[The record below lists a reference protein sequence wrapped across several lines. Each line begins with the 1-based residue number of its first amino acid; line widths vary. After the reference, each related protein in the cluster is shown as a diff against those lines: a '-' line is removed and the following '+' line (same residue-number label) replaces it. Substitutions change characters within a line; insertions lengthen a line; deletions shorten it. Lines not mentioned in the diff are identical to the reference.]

1 MTKKK
6 EQDKKESKTQ
16 NEEKLALTEWQK
28 RNIEFLK
35 KKEAEEAEKK
45 ERREKLRLER
55 TPHIKKSDEAED
67 EDEEKKDSKSEEKS
81 DKETSDG
88 DEQEVT
94 SKKEKKKKA
103 KKPKK
108 AKKEKKTK
116 IKKERTPL
124 QKAVRHAS
132 PVLVVSAVVLLIS
145 LFLVTPFS
153 KQKTVTVSGT
163 STTTSDDVLT
173 ASGIKSSDYFFSL
186 IFNRSAYEK
195 SILKN
200 DKVVKSA
207 KIVYHFPTTFT
218 IKVKEYDI
226 VAYAQTDDGYQ
237 PILENGTH
245 LDVVGASELPDTFL
259 TINLSSESDIQKLIK
274 SFSKL
279 DKDLVNQIQIVSSA
293 NSSTTSDLL
302 LLEMHDGNTVRVPL
316 SEIVEKLPYYTKI
329 KDTLTETSIIDME
342 VGIYTTTETI
352 ESEEAAEKASAS
364 SSSDSESS
372 DDTSDTSDTE
382 SSTETSSSE
391 ETQTESSDAEVS
403 TESFEVNGV
412 NNPTTEGNPNNTT
425 PGMQAG
431 QQ

>member
-1 MTKKK
+1 MTKEK

-16 NEEKLALTEWQK
+16 NDEKLALTEWQK

-45 ERREKLRLER
+45 KRQEKLRLER
-55 TPHIKKSDEAED
+55 TPHVKKED
-67 EDEEKKDSKSEEKS
+67 DDEEEKGSQSEKKT
-81 DKETSDG
+81 DKATTNGDA
-88 DEQEVT
+88 DEQEIV
-94 SKKEKKKKA
+94 SKKEKK
-103 KKPKK
+103 
-108 AKKEKKTK
+108 EL
-116 IKKERTPL
+116 TPL
-124 QKAVRHAS
+124 QKARRRAY
-132 PVLVVSAVVLLIS
+132 PVLIVAGAVLLIS
-145 LFLVTPFS
+145 LFLVTPIS

-163 STTTSDDVLT
+163 STTSDAVLT

-186 IFNRSAYEK
+186 IFNHSAYEK

-200 DKVVKSA
+200 DTMVKEA
-207 KIVYHFPTTFT
+207 KIVYHFPNKFT

-237 PILENGTH
+237 PILENGTY

-274 SFSKL
+274 AFSKL
-279 DKDLVNQIQIVSSA
+279 DKDLVSQIQIVSSA
-293 NSSTTSDLL
+293 NSSTTADLL

-329 KDTLTETSIIDME
+329 KGNLTEASIVDME

-352 ESEEAAEKASAS
+352 ESEAAAEKES
-364 SSSDSESS
+364 SSSESS
-372 DDTSDTSDTE
+372 GENTESSDTE
-382 SSTETSSSE
+382 STTESSE
-391 ETQTESSDAEVS
+391 ETQTESSDTEVS
-403 TESFEVNGV
+403 TEAFAVDGASD
-412 NNPTTEGNPNNTT
+412 NNSTTEENPNNITS
-425 PGMQAG
+425 GMQVG

>member
-1 MTKKK
+1 MTKEK

-16 NEEKLALTEWQK
+16 NDEKLALTEWQK

-45 ERREKLRLER
+45 KRQEKLRLER
-55 TPHIKKSDEAED
+55 TPHVKKED
-67 EDEEKKDSKSEEKS
+67 DDDEEEKDSKSEKKA
-81 DKETSDG
+81 DKATTNGDA
-88 DEQEVT
+88 DEQEIV
-94 SKKEKKKKA
+94 SKKEKKQKAKQAKKA
-103 KKPKK
+103 RKEKK
-108 AKKEKKTK
+108 KKEKK
-116 IKKERTPL
+116 ELTPL
-124 QKAVRHAS
+124 QKARRRAY
-132 PVLVVSAVVLLIS
+132 PVFIVAGAVLLIS
-145 LFLVTPFS
+145 LFLVTPIS

-163 STTTSDDVLT
+163 STTTSDAVLT

-186 IFNRSAYEK
+186 IFNHSAYEK

-200 DKVVKSA
+200 DKMVKEA
-207 KIVYHFPTTFT
+207 KIVYHFPNKFT

-274 SFSKL
+274 AFSKL
-279 DKDLVNQIQIVSSA
+279 DKDLVSQIQIVSSA
-293 NSSTTSDLL
+293 NSSTTADLL

-329 KDTLTETSIIDME
+329 KGNLTETSIVDME

-352 ESEEAAEKASAS
+352 ESEAAAEKESAS
-364 SSSDSESS
+364 SESS
-372 DDTSDTSDTE
+372 DENTESSDTE
-382 SSTETSSSE
+382 STTESSE
-391 ETQTESSDAEVS
+391 ETQTESSDTEVS
-403 TESFEVNGV
+403 TEAFAVDGASD
-412 NNPTTEGNPNNTT
+412 NNPTT
-425 PGMQAG
+425 
-431 QQ
+431 

>member
-1 MTKKK
+1 MTKEK

-16 NEEKLALTEWQK
+16 NDEKLALTEWQK

-45 ERREKLRLER
+45 KRQEKLRLER
-55 TPHIKKSDEAED
+55 TPHVKKED
-67 EDEEKKDSKSEEKS
+67 DDEEEKDTQSEKKA
-81 DKETSDG
+81 DKATTNGDA
-88 DEQEVT
+88 DEQEIV
-94 SKKEKKKKA
+94 SEKEKKQKVKQAKKARKEKKKKE
-103 KKPKK
+103 
-108 AKKEKKTK
+108 KKEKKELTQ
-116 IKKERTPL
+116 L
-124 QKAVRHAS
+124 QKARCRAY
-132 PVLVVSAVVLLIS
+132 PVLIVAGAVLLIS
-145 LFLVTPFS
+145 LFLVTPIS

-163 STTTSDDVLT
+163 STTTSDAVLT

-186 IFNRSAYEK
+186 IFNHSAYEK

-200 DKVVKSA
+200 DKMVKEA
-207 KIVYHFPTTFT
+207 KIVYHFPNKFT

-274 SFSKL
+274 AFSKL
-279 DKDLVNQIQIVSSA
+279 DKDLVSQIQIVSSA
-293 NSSTTSDLL
+293 NSSTTADLL

-329 KDTLTETSIIDME
+329 KGNLTEASIVDME
-342 VGIYTTTETI
+342 VGIYITTEAI
-352 ESEEAAEKASAS
+352 ESEAATEKERAS
-364 SSSDSESS
+364 SESS
-372 DDTSDTSDTE
+372 DENTESSDTE
-382 SSTETSSSE
+382 STTESSE
-391 ETQTESSDAEVS
+391 ETQTESSDTEVS
-403 TESFEVNGV
+403 TEAFAVDGASD
-412 NNPTTEGNPNNTT
+412 NNSTTEENPNNMTS
-425 PGMQAG
+425 GMQVG

>member
-1 MTKKK
+1 MTKEK

-16 NEEKLALTEWQK
+16 NDEKLVLTEWQK

-45 ERREKLRLER
+45 KRQEKLRLER
-55 TPHIKKSDEAED
+55 TPHVKKED
-67 EDEEKKDSKSEEKS
+67 DDEEERGSQSEKKT
-81 DKETSDG
+81 DKATTNGDA
-88 DEQEVT
+88 DEQEIV
-94 SKKEKKKKA
+94 SKKEKK
-103 KKPKK
+103 
-108 AKKEKKTK
+108 EL
-116 IKKERTPL
+116 TPL
-124 QKAVRHAS
+124 QKARRRAY
-132 PVLVVSAVVLLIS
+132 PVLIVAGAVLLIS
-145 LFLVTPFS
+145 LFLVTPIS

-163 STTTSDDVLT
+163 STTSDAVLT

-186 IFNRSAYEK
+186 IFNHSAYEK

-200 DKVVKSA
+200 DTMVKEA
-207 KIVYHFPTTFT
+207 KIVYHFPNKFT

-237 PILENGTH
+237 PILENGTY

-274 SFSKL
+274 AFSKL
-279 DKDLVNQIQIVSSA
+279 DKDLVSQIQIVSSA
-293 NSSTTSDLL
+293 NSSTTADLL

-329 KDTLTETSIIDME
+329 KGNLTEASIVDME

-352 ESEEAAEKASAS
+352 ESEAAAEKESAS
-364 SSSDSESS
+364 SESS
-372 DDTSDTSDTE
+372 DETTESSDTE
-382 SSTETSSSE
+382 STTESSE
-391 ETQTESSDAEVS
+391 ETQTESSDTEVS
-403 TESFEVNGV
+403 TEAFAVDGASD
-412 NNPTTEGNPNNTT
+412 NNPTTEENPNNMTS
-425 PGMQAG
+425 GMQVG

>member
-1 MTKKK
+1 MTKEK

-16 NEEKLALTEWQK
+16 NDEKLALTEWQK

-45 ERREKLRLER
+45 KRQEKLRLER
-55 TPHIKKSDEAED
+55 TPHAKKEAD
-67 EDEEKKDSKSEEKS
+67 DEEEKDSQSEKKA
-81 DKETSDG
+81 DKATTNGDA
-88 DEQEVT
+88 DEQ
-94 SKKEKKKKA
+94 KAKQAKKARKEKKKK
-103 KKPKK
+103 
-108 AKKEKKTK
+108 EQT
-116 IKKERTPL
+116 ELTPL
-124 QKAVRHAS
+124 QKARRRAY
-132 PVLVVSAVVLLIS
+132 PVLIVAGAVLLIS
-145 LFLVTPFS
+145 LFLVTPLS

-163 STTTSDDVLT
+163 STTTSDAVLT

-186 IFNRSAYEK
+186 IFNHSAYEK

-200 DKVVKSA
+200 DKMIKEA
-207 KIVYHFPTTFT
+207 KIIYHFPNKFT

-237 PILENGTH
+237 PILENGTR

-274 SFSKL
+274 AFSKL
-279 DKDLVNQIQIVSSA
+279 DKDLVSQIQIVSSA
-293 NSSTTSDLL
+293 NSSTTADLL

-329 KDTLTETSIIDME
+329 KGNLTETSIVDME

-352 ESEEAAEKASAS
+352 ESEAAAEKES
-364 SSSDSESS
+364 SSSESS
-372 DDTSDTSDTE
+372 GENTDSSDTE
-382 SSTETSSSE
+382 STTESSE
-391 ETQTESSDAEVS
+391 ETQTESSDTEVS
-403 TESFEVNGV
+403 TETFAVDGASD
-412 NNPTTEGNPNNTT
+412 NNSTTEENPNNITS
-425 PGMQAG
+425 GMQVG

>member
-45 ERREKLRLER
+45 ERQEKLRLER
-55 TPHIKKSDEAED
+55 TPHVKKTDEAED
-67 EDEEKKDSKSEEKS
+67 EDEEKKGSKSEEKS

-103 KKPKK
+103 KKSKK
-108 AKKEKKTK
+108 AKKEKKPK
-116 IKKERTPL
+116 VKKERTPL

-132 PVLVVSAVVLLIS
+132 PVLVVSVVVLLIS

-163 STTTSDDVLT
+163 STTTADDVLT
-173 ASGIKSSDYFFSL
+173 VSGIKSSDYFFSL

-245 LDVVGASELPDTFL
+245 LDVVGASELPDSFL

-274 SFSKL
+274 AFSRL

-364 SSSDSESS
+364 SDSESS

-403 TESFEVNGV
+403 TESFEVNDV
-412 NNPTTEGNPNNTT
+412 NNPTTEENPNNMT

>member
-1 MTKKK
+1 MTKEK

-16 NEEKLALTEWQK
+16 NDEKLALTEWQK

-45 ERREKLRLER
+45 KRQEKLRLER
-55 TPHIKKSDEAED
+55 TPHVKKED
-67 EDEEKKDSKSEEKS
+67 DDDEEEKDSKSEKKA
-81 DKETSDG
+81 DKATTNGDA
-88 DEQEVT
+88 DEQEIV
-94 SKKEKKKKA
+94 SKKEKKQKAKQAKKA
-103 KKPKK
+103 RKEKK
-108 AKKEKKTK
+108 KKEKK
-116 IKKERTPL
+116 ELTPL
-124 QKAVRHAS
+124 QKARRRAY
-132 PVLVVSAVVLLIS
+132 PVFIVAGAVLLIS
-145 LFLVTPFS
+145 LFLVTPIS

-163 STTTSDDVLT
+163 STTTSDAVLT

-186 IFNRSAYEK
+186 IFNHSAYEK

-200 DKVVKSA
+200 DKMVKEA
-207 KIVYHFPTTFT
+207 KIVYHFPNKFT

-274 SFSKL
+274 AFSKL
-279 DKDLVNQIQIVSSA
+279 DKDLVSQIQIVSSA
-293 NSSTTSDLL
+293 NSTTTADLL

-329 KDTLTETSIIDME
+329 KGNLTEASIVDME

-352 ESEEAAEKASAS
+352 ESEAAAEKESAS
-364 SSSDSESS
+364 SESS
-372 DDTSDTSDTE
+372 DENTESSDTE
-382 SSTETSSSE
+382 STTESSE
-391 ETQTESSDAEVS
+391 ETQTESSDTEVS
-403 TESFEVNGV
+403 TEAFAVDGASN
-412 NNPTTEGNPNNTT
+412 NNPTTEENPNNMTS
-425 PGMQAG
+425 GMQVG

>member
-1 MTKKK
+1 MTKEK

-16 NEEKLALTEWQK
+16 NDEKLALTEWQK

-45 ERREKLRLER
+45 KRQEKLRLER
-55 TPHIKKSDEAED
+55 TPHVKKED
-67 EDEEKKDSKSEEKS
+67 DDEEEKDFQSEKKA
-81 DKETSDG
+81 DKATTNGDA
-88 DEQEVT
+88 DEQEIV
-94 SKKEKKKKA
+94 SKKEKKQKVKQAKKA
-103 KKPKK
+103 RKEKK
-108 AKKEKKTK
+108 KKEKK
-116 IKKERTPL
+116 ELTPL
-124 QKAVRHAS
+124 QKERRRAY
-132 PVLVVSAVVLLIS
+132 PVLIVAGAVLLIS
-145 LFLVTPFS
+145 LFLVTPIS

-163 STTTSDDVLT
+163 STTTSDAVLT

-186 IFNRSAYEK
+186 IFNDSAYEK

-200 DKVVKSA
+200 DKMVKEA
-207 KIVYHFPTTFT
+207 KIVYHFPNKFT

-274 SFSKL
+274 AFSKL
-279 DKDLVNQIQIVSSA
+279 DKDLVSQIQIVSSA
-293 NSSTTSDLL
+293 NSSTTADLL

-329 KDTLTETSIIDME
+329 KGNLTEASIVDME

-352 ESEEAAEKASAS
+352 ESEAAAEKESAS
-364 SSSDSESS
+364 SESS
-372 DDTSDTSDTE
+372 DENTESSDTE
-382 SSTETSSSE
+382 STTESSE
-391 ETQTESSDAEVS
+391 ETQTESSDTEVS
-403 TESFEVNGV
+403 TEAFAVDGASD
-412 NNPTTEGNPNNTT
+412 NNPTTEENPNNMTS
-425 PGMQAG
+425 GMQVG

>member
-45 ERREKLRLER
+45 ERQEKLRLER
-55 TPHIKKSDEAED
+55 TPHVKKSDEAED
-67 EDEEKKDSKSEEKS
+67 EDEEKKDSKSEENT
-81 DKETSDG
+81 DKDENDG
-88 DEQEVT
+88 DEQEVA
-94 SKKEKKKKA
+94 SKKGKKKKA

-108 AKKEKKTK
+108 AKKEKKPK
-116 IKKERTPL
+116 EKKERTPL

-132 PVLVVSAVVLLIS
+132 PVLVVSAVVLLVS

-245 LDVVGASELPDTFL
+245 LDVVGASELPDSFL

-274 SFSKL
+274 AFSKL
-279 DKDLVNQIQIVSSA
+279 DKDLVSQIQIVSSA

-342 VGIYTTTETI
+342 VGIYATTETI
-352 ESEEAAEKASAS
+352 ESEEAAEKASA
-364 SSSDSESS
+364 SSDSESS

-391 ETQTESSDAEVS
+391 ETQTESSDTEVS
-403 TESFEVNGV
+403 TESFEANGV
-412 NNPTTEGNPNNTT
+412 NNPTTEENPNNMT

>member
-1 MTKKK
+1 MTKEK

-16 NEEKLALTEWQK
+16 NDEKLALTEWQK

-45 ERREKLRLER
+45 KRQEKLRLER
-55 TPHIKKSDEAED
+55 TPHVKKED
-67 EDEEKKDSKSEEKS
+67 DEEEKDSKSEKKA
-81 DKETSDG
+81 DKATTNGDA
-88 DEQEVT
+88 DEQEIV
-94 SKKEKKKKA
+94 SKKEKKQKAKQAKKA
-103 KKPKK
+103 R
-108 AKKEKKTK
+108 KEKK
-116 IKKERTPL
+116 KKERKELTPL
-124 QKAVRHAS
+124 QKARRRAY
-132 PVLVVSAVVLLIS
+132 PVLIVAGVVLLIS
-145 LFLVTPFS
+145 LFLVTPIS

-163 STTTSDDVLT
+163 STTTSDAVLT

-186 IFNRSAYEK
+186 IFNHSAYEK

-200 DKVVKSA
+200 DKMVKEA
-207 KIVYHFPTTFT
+207 KIVYHFPNKFT

-274 SFSKL
+274 AFSKL
-279 DKDLVNQIQIVSSA
+279 DKDLVSQIQIVSSA
-293 NSSTTSDLL
+293 NSSTTADLL

-316 SEIVEKLPYYTKI
+316 SEIVKKLPYYTKI
-329 KDTLTETSIIDME
+329 KGNLTEASIVDME

-352 ESEEAAEKASAS
+352 ESEAAAEKESAS
-364 SSSDSESS
+364 SESS
-372 DDTSDTSDTE
+372 DENTESSDTE
-382 SSTETSSSE
+382 STTESSE
-391 ETQTESSDAEVS
+391 ETQTESSDTEVS
-403 TESFEVNGV
+403 TEAFAVDGASD
-412 NNPTTEGNPNNTT
+412 NNPTTEENPNNMTS
-425 PGMQAG
+425 GMQVG

>member
-1 MTKKK
+1 MTKEK

-16 NEEKLALTEWQK
+16 NDEKLALTEWQK

-45 ERREKLRLER
+45 KRQEKLRLER
-55 TPHIKKSDEAED
+55 TPHVKKED
-67 EDEEKKDSKSEEKS
+67 DDEEEKDSQSEKKA
-81 DKETSDG
+81 DKATTNGDA
-88 DEQEVT
+88 DEQEIV
-94 SKKEKKKKA
+94 SKKEKKQKVKQGKKA
-103 KKPKK
+103 RKEKK
-108 AKKEKKTK
+108 KKEKKQK
-116 IKKERTPL
+116 VKQAKKARKEKKKKEKKELTPL
-124 QKAVRHAS
+124 QKARRRAY
-132 PVLVVSAVVLLIS
+132 PVLIVAGAVLLIS
-145 LFLVTPFS
+145 LFLVTPIS

-163 STTTSDDVLT
+163 STTTSDAVLT

-186 IFNRSAYEK
+186 IFNHSAYEK

-200 DKVVKSA
+200 DKMVKEA
-207 KIVYHFPTTFT
+207 KIVYHFPNKFT

-274 SFSKL
+274 AFSKL
-279 DKDLVNQIQIVSSA
+279 DKDLVSQIQIVSSA
-293 NSSTTSDLL
+293 NSSTTADLL

-329 KDTLTETSIIDME
+329 KGNLTEASIVDME

-352 ESEEAAEKASAS
+352 ESEAAAEKESAS
-364 SSSDSESS
+364 SESS
-372 DDTSDTSDTE
+372 DENTESSDTE
-382 SSTETSSSE
+382 STTESSE
-391 ETQTESSDAEVS
+391 ET
-403 TESFEVNGV
+403 
-412 NNPTTEGNPNNTT
+412 
-425 PGMQAG
+425 
-431 QQ
+431 

>member
-1 MTKKK
+1 MTKEK

-16 NEEKLALTEWQK
+16 NDEKLALTEWQK

-35 KKEAEEAEKK
+35 KKEAEKK
-45 ERREKLRLER
+45 KRQEKLRLER
-55 TPHIKKSDEAED
+55 TPHVKKED
-67 EDEEKKDSKSEEKS
+67 DDDEEEKDSKSEKKA
-81 DKETSDG
+81 DKATTNGDA
-88 DEQEVT
+88 DEQEIV
-94 SKKEKKKKA
+94 SKKEKKQKAKQAKKA
-103 KKPKK
+103 RKEKK
-108 AKKEKKTK
+108 KKEKK
-116 IKKERTPL
+116 ELTPL
-124 QKAVRHAS
+124 QKARRRAY
-132 PVLVVSAVVLLIS
+132 PVFIVAGAVLLIS
-145 LFLVTPFS
+145 LFLVTPIS

-163 STTTSDDVLT
+163 STTTSDAVLT

-186 IFNRSAYEK
+186 IFNHSAYEK

-200 DKVVKSA
+200 DKMVKEA
-207 KIVYHFPTTFT
+207 KIVYHFPNKFT

-274 SFSKL
+274 AFSKL
-279 DKDLVNQIQIVSSA
+279 DKDLVSQIQIVSSA
-293 NSSTTSDLL
+293 NSSTTADLL

-329 KDTLTETSIIDME
+329 KGNLTEASIVDME

-352 ESEEAAEKASAS
+352 ESEAAAEKESAS
-364 SSSDSESS
+364 SESS
-372 DDTSDTSDTE
+372 DENTESSDTE
-382 SSTETSSSE
+382 STTESSE
-391 ETQTESSDAEVS
+391 ETQTESSDTEVS
-403 TESFEVNGV
+403 TEAFAVDGASD
-412 NNPTTEGNPNNTT
+412 NNPTTEENPNNMTS
-425 PGMQAG
+425 GMQVG

>member
-1 MTKKK
+1 MTKEK

-16 NEEKLALTEWQK
+16 NDEKLALTEWQK

-45 ERREKLRLER
+45 KRQEKLRLER
-55 TPHIKKSDEAED
+55 TPHVKKED
-67 EDEEKKDSKSEEKS
+67 DDDEEEKDSQSEKKA
-81 DKETSDG
+81 DKATTNGDA
-88 DEQEVT
+88 DEQEIV
-94 SKKEKKKKA
+94 SKKEKKQKAKQAKKA
-103 KKPKK
+103 RKEKK
-108 AKKEKKTK
+108 KKEKK
-116 IKKERTPL
+116 ELTPL
-124 QKAVRHAS
+124 QKARRRAY
-132 PVLVVSAVVLLIS
+132 PVLIVAGAVLLIS
-145 LFLVTPFS
+145 LFLVTPIS

-163 STTTSDDVLT
+163 STTTSDAVLT

-186 IFNRSAYEK
+186 IFNHSAYET

-200 DKVVKSA
+200 DKMVKEA
-207 KIVYHFPTTFT
+207 KIVYHFPNKFT

-274 SFSKL
+274 AFSKL
-279 DKDLVNQIQIVSSA
+279 DKDLVSQIQIVSSA
-293 NSSTTSDLL
+293 NSSTTADLL

-329 KDTLTETSIIDME
+329 KGNLTEASIVDME

-352 ESEEAAEKASAS
+352 ESEAAAEKESAS
-364 SSSDSESS
+364 SESS
-372 DDTSDTSDTE
+372 DENTESSDTE
-382 SSTETSSSE
+382 STTESNE
-391 ETQTESSDAEVS
+391 ETRTESSDTEVS
-403 TESFEVNGV
+403 TEAFAVDGASD
-412 NNPTTEGNPNNTT
+412 NNPTTEENPNNMTS
-425 PGMQAG
+425 GMQVG

>member
-1 MTKKK
+1 MTKEK

-16 NEEKLALTEWQK
+16 NDEKLALTEWQK

-45 ERREKLRLER
+45 KRQEKLRLER
-55 TPHIKKSDEAED
+55 TPHVKKED
-67 EDEEKKDSKSEEKS
+67 DDEEEKDSQSEKKA
-81 DKETSDG
+81 DKETTNGDA
-88 DEQEVT
+88 DEQEIV
-94 SKKEKKKKA
+94 SKKEKKQKAKQAKKA
-103 KKPKK
+103 RKEKK
-108 AKKEKKTK
+108 KKEKKE
-116 IKKERTPL
+116 KKELTQL
-124 QKAVRHAS
+124 QKARCRAY
-132 PVLVVSAVVLLIS
+132 PVLIVAGAVLLIS
-145 LFLVTPFS
+145 LFLVTPIS

-163 STTTSDDVLT
+163 STTTSDSVLT

-186 IFNRSAYEK
+186 IFNHSAYEK

-200 DKVVKSA
+200 DKMVKEA
-207 KIVYHFPTTFT
+207 KIVYYFPNKFM

-274 SFSKL
+274 AFSKL
-279 DKDLVNQIQIVSSA
+279 DKDLVSQIQIVSSA
-293 NSSTTSDLL
+293 NSSTTADLL

-329 KDTLTETSIIDME
+329 KGNLTEASIVDME

-352 ESEEAAEKASAS
+352 ESEAAAEKESAS
-364 SSSDSESS
+364 SESS
-372 DDTSDTSDTE
+372 AENTESSDTE
-382 SSTETSSSE
+382 STTKSSE
-391 ETQTESSDAEVS
+391 ETQTESSDTEVS
-403 TESFEVNGV
+403 TEAFAVDGASD
-412 NNPTTEGNPNNTT
+412 NNSTTEENPNNMTS
-425 PGMQAG
+425 GMQVG